1 MLGLVGV
8 YKKIPVLV
16 RIWAYGLALYLGWW
30 TFWVSRI
37 NLFKKK
43 LSHRHQTVIEPSV
56 LATDFTIPH
65 WAVTIATLSA
75 LLLIL
80 ACTFFVYALTV
91 LASQICEEN
100 EQK

>member
-1 MLGLVGV
+1 M
-8 YKKIPVLV
+8 
-16 RIWAYGLALYLGWW
+16 
-30 TFWVSRI
+30 
-37 NLFKKK
+37 
-43 LSHRHQTVIEPSV
+43 
-56 LATDFTIPH
+56 LATDFTIPP

-80 ACTFFVYALTV
+80 ACTFFVYALIV